1 MLRES
6 LRNLRHHGEYRKH
19 LLALQGGYHCVF
31 NLAERTAKA
40 CGWQPHKLNIQPERP
55 YKQPTAKP
63 AAQPR
68 PRLKCEARRLA
79 RDATKV
85 ESESRRA
92 HSSKAADDPP
102 ESVYVVSTAEI
113 VEQRPPSSRSSRVQN
128 RHKEPVQIPNA
139 KSTNRTTCYVSNA
152 FSGFEIEH
160 PPSDDEGD
168 KLQAPI
174 VHGGSQEPVAYD
186 AAVSKASEFDL
197 MAYTFLEDLHHMR
210 AEVKSIWL
218 KFRKEEVDL
227 KQATVL
233 TSICLDPSG
242 MLKRNRGLRPT
253 SQS

>member
-1 MLRES
+1 MAS
-6 LRNLRHHGEYRKH
+6 TQK
-19 LLALQGGYHCVF
+19 LAGGNHASSTSSQSALIS
-31 NLAERTAKA
+31 N
-40 CGWQPHKLNIQPERP
+40 QPETCSSI
-55 YKQPTAKP
+55 QTA
-63 AAQPR
+63 
-68 PRLKCEARRLA
+68 
-79 RDATKV
+79 
-85 ESESRRA
+85 SEVKGP
-92 HSSKAADDPP
+92 KAADDPP

-113 VEQRPPSSRSSRVQN
+113 VEQVNTISHFRHKEMDPEENTPSCRRRYPYEEEMHGRPPSSRSSRVQN

-139 KSTNRTTCYVSNA
+139 KSTNRTTYYVSNA

-197 MAYTFLEDLHHMR
+197 MAYTFLEDLHYMR

-233 TSICLDPSG
+233 TSICLDLSG